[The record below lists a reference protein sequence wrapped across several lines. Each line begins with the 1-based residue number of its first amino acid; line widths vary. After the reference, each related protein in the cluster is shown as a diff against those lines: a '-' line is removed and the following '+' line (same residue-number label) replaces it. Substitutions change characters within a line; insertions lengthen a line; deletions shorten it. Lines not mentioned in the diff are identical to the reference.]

1 MKSFILYFED
11 IFLVSD
17 TPVFTMEPED
27 VSGDAGQ
34 EIVLVCQAEGNPSP
48 SYRWFRN
55 MDREIVI

>member
-1 MKSFILYFED
+1 
-11 IFLVSD
+11 
-17 TPVFTMEPED
+17 MEPED

-55 MDREIVI
+55 QDSSKVWIFPSKHLLAFVELAN